1 MAEKKQEANVLAIEG
16 GDNMHA
22 VGNVFDEKIGWLRS
36 IATTWIQADPEDAV
50 ACSALAHIESVI
62 RKLEKRFGSSP
73 DAIAESRE
81 LALDIVALVEAV
93 MAFQAERAPMTPDR
107 IADFKRREQSEKGK
121 LSGIARRANRP
132 WVPHATELALV
143 IRAEHPDYAQD
154 KVAEEIFSGWKLGNV
169 QPPGHAVLKQHIG
182 KLKKAD
188 VLPRRTVR

>member
-1 MAEKKQEANVLAIEG
+1 MAEKKQEANVFAIEG
-16 GDNMHA
+16 GDTMHA

-50 ACSALAHIESVI
+50 ACSVLGHIESAI
-62 RKLEKRFGSSP
+62 RKLDKRSGSSP

-93 MAFQAERAPMTPDR
+93 MAFQAERAPMTSER

-132 WVPHATELALV
+132 WVRHATELALA
-143 IRAEHPDYAQD
+143 IRVEHQDYSQD

-169 QPPGHAVLKQHIG
+169 QPPGHAVLKRHIG
-182 KLKKAD
+182 ELEKAH